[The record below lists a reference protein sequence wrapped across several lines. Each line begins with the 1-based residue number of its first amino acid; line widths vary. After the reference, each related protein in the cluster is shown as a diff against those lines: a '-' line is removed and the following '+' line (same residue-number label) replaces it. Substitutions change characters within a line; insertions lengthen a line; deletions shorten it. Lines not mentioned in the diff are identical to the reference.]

1 MPRPGYDPA
10 ARARLLQRKVKGEHF
25 LHLPADFIHIEYF
38 FLLIN
43 LRVFYHH
50 HTIFLRRTTVTTY
63 SLFSCFETFFDVF
76 SLHGFVVYSNKW
88 S

>member
-38 FLLIN
+38 LLIN
-43 LRVFYHH
+43 KPAS
-50 HTIFLRRTTVTTY
+50 FLPP
-63 SLFSCFETFFDVF
+63 SHNFSA
-76 SLHGFVVYSNKW
+76 
-88 S
+88 